1 MQTTTPSTVPNTIPS
16 SQKAVRIHQFGG
28 PEVLVYEDAPIPAI
42 QADEVLVKI
51 HAASVNPVDWKVR
64 EGYLK
69 DMLPHRLPLI
79 LGWDFAGEIVAV
91 GSAVQGWKLG
101 DAVYARPDIARDGS
115 YAEFIAVR
123 ASEIAAKPSKANW
136 QQAAAVPLAALTAWQ
151 SLIEGAAVQAGE
163 RVLVHAGAGGVGSFA
178 IQLAKSRGA
187 YVITTTSSKNVDLVK
202 SLGADEVIDYTK
214 QDFSQLRNI
223 DVVFDTLGGEIQDK
237 SWQTLKQGGRLISII
252 SMPSEEQAASVGG
265 KALFCFVQPSA
276 QQLNELAKMIDA
288 DQLKIVIDSVFPL
301 TDVIGAH
308 AKSATGRAV
317 GKIVIQVA

>member
-1 MQTTTPSTVPNTIPS
+1 MQANTATT
-16 SQKAVRIHQFGG
+16 QKAVRIHQFGG
-28 PEVLVYEDAPIPAI
+28 PEVLVYEDAPVPSI

-79 LGWDFAGEIVAV
+79 LGWDFAGEVVAV
-91 GSAVQGWKLG
+91 GSDASQWKLG

-115 YAEFIAVR
+115 YAEYIAVR
-123 ASEIAAKPSKANW
+123 ASEIAAKPQKANW
-136 QQAAAVPLAALTAWQ
+136 QEAAAVPLAALTAWQ
-151 SLIEGAAVQAGE
+151 SLIEGATVQAGE
-163 RVLVHAGAGGVGSFA
+163 RVLIHAGAGGVGSFA

-187 YVITTTSSKNVDLVK
+187 HVITTTSTKNVALVK
-202 SLGADEVIDYTK
+202 SLGADEVIDYT
-214 QDFSQLRNI
+214 QADFSQLREI
-223 DVVFDTLGGEIQDK
+223 DVVFDTLGGEIQEK

-252 SMPSEEQAASVGG
+252 SSPSEEAAAKVGG

-276 QQLNELAKMIDA
+276 TQLNELAKMIDA
-288 DQLKIVIDSVFPL
+288 GQLKIIIDSVFPL
-301 TDVIGAH
+301 SDVVGAH
-308 AKSATGRAV
+308 AKSTSGRAV